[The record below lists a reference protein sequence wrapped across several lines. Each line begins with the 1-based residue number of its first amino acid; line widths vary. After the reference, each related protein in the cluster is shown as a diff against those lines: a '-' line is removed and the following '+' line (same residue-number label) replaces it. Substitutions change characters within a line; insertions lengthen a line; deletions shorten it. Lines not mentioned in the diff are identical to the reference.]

1 MLLLVFGHF
10 TCLLGVAGVWGLLTR
25 LVGLERLGVAGVRG
39 LGLAGVRGLGL
50 AGVRGLG
57 LAGVWGLRTR
67 LVVLTFGFL
76 TRK

>member
-10 TCLLGVAGVWGLLTR
+10 TCLFVAGVAGVWGLLTR

-50 AGVRGLG
+50 G
-57 LAGVWGLRTR
+57 GVWGLRTR
-67 LVVLTFGFL
+67 FVVFTDFCERRL
-76 TRK
+76 

>member
-1 MLLLVFGHF
+1 M
-10 TCLLGVAGVWGLLTR
+10 AGVWGLLTR

-50 AGVRGLG
+50 G
-57 LAGVWGLRTR
+57 GVWGLRTR
-67 LVVLTFGFL
+67 LVVLAFGFR